1 MLAACQ
7 NNPEEPADPQTSLPP
22 PQVRVGKIPTATA
35 TTTAT
40 PQPEGAPTPTPTA
53 TTQIQAQAWPTLDA
67 EAYWQGEIEALIS
80 RIERRLNS
88 VDTRLKP

>member
-1 MLAACQ
+1 MLTACQ
-7 NNPEEPADPQTSLPP
+7 NKPEEPADPQASLPP

-40 PQPEGAPTPTPTA
+40 PEPEGTPTPTA
-53 TTQIQAQAWPTLDA
+53 TATVQVQVQVWPTLDA
-67 EAYWQGEIEALIS
+67 EAYWAGEIEALIS